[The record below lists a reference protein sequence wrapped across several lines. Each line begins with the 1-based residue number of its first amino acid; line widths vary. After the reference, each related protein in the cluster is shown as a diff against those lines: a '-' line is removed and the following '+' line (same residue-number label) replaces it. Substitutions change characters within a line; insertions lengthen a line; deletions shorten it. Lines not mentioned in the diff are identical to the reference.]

1 MNQTEAV
8 GTASTGDRLRVLL
21 RVIRDGWWIIGLCV
35 LIGGASAV
43 GLSLTQTPMYR
54 SSAVL
59 YVTSGT
65 EATVQNAYQGSLAS
79 QQRVASYV
87 RLVDSEAV
95 LSSALTDSGL
105 QMSVED
111 ARDAVSAY
119 TSVETV
125 ILTVSATNADP
136 VVASGLANRVAESLV
151 GYVSVLETPS
161 SGGDPLAKVTVVSP
175 ATTSDAPISPRT
187 KRNLAVGLCV
197 GLLLGLLIVLARHR
211 LDTRLRSEADVS
223 ELLPNVSSLCTV
235 PDDPALQDKV
245 LLDFAPAG
253 ASPTG
258 EAYRRLRVN
267 LGFMSVDTP
276 ARRILVTS
284 ANPGEGKTTT
294 AVNLAAAFAE
304 SGNRVVL
311 VEADLRKPSASQR
324 MRLTNS
330 IGLTDYLRG
339 SVENVSDVIQRSNT
353 PGVDVLA
360 SGPVPPNPAE
370 LLASQRTGRCFAELE
385 AQYDLVI
392 VDSGPVMP
400 VTDAVELTKWV
411 HGVVVVVR
419 AGSTKRTELLSTFTE
434 LERAQANILG
444 VVVNGVSDRER
455 TYRYGYYG
463 NASDVDARHVNPATV
478 EARAS
483 RDALPDSP
491 TDGRSVYR

>member
-8 GTASTGDRLRVLL
+8 DTASAADRLRVLF
-21 RVIRDGWWIIGLCV
+21 RVVRDGWWIVGLCALV
-35 LIGGASAV
+35 GGVAAV
-43 GLSLTQTPMYR
+43 GVSLTQTPQYR
-54 SSAVL
+54 SSAML

-95 LSSALTDSGL
+95 LSTALKDSGID
-105 QMSVED
+105 MSVKD
-111 ARDAVSAY
+111 AREDVSAY

-125 ILTVSATNADP
+125 LLTVNVTNADP
-136 VVASGLANRVAESLV
+136 VIASNLANRVADSLV
-151 GYVSVLETPS
+151 QYVSVLETPS

-175 ATTSDAPISPRT
+175 AMISDIPVSPRT
-187 KRNLAVGLCV
+187 KRNLAAGLGL
-197 GLLLGLLIVLARHR
+197 GLLLGLFIVLARHR
-211 LDTRLRSEADVS
+211 LDTRLRTESDVT
-223 ELLPNVSSLCTV
+223 ELLPMTSSLCAV
-235 PDDPALQDKV
+235 PADSSLQDKV

-267 LGFMSVDTP
+267 LGFVSVDTP

-304 SGNRVVL
+304 SGKRVVL

-339 SVENVSDVIQRSNT
+339 GVENVADVIQQSST

-385 AQYDLVI
+385 ETYDLVI

-411 HGVVVVVR
+411 DGVVLVVR
-419 AGSTKRTELLSTFTE
+419 AGGTKRSDLTSTYAELQ
-434 LERAQANILG
+434 RAQATILG
-444 VVVNGVSDRER
+444 FVVNGVSDRER
-455 TYRYGYYG
+455 SYRYGYYG
-463 NASDVDARHVNPATV
+463 EAVDP
-478 EARAS
+478 
-483 RDALPDSP
+483 
-491 TDGRSVYR
+491 DGRDQGPAVIAHASSDAVREEPDNGRPIYR

>member
-1 MNQTEAV
+1 MD
-8 GTASTGDRLRVLL
+8 TASAADRLRLLL
-21 RVIRDGWWIIGLCV
+21 RVMRDGWWIIALCV
-35 LIGGASAV
+35 LIGGASAI
-43 GLSLTQTPMYR
+43 GLSLTQTPLYR

-95 LSSALTDSGL
+95 LRDALNDSGL
-105 QMSVED
+105 QISVED
-111 ARDAVSAY
+111 AREDVSAY
-119 TSVETV
+119 TSLETV
-125 ILTVSATNADP
+125 LLTVNATNADAA
-136 VVASGLANRVAESLV
+136 VASDLANRVAESLV
-151 GYVSVLETPS
+151 KYVSVLETPS

-175 ATTSDAPISPRT
+175 AMTSDTPISPRT
-187 KRNLAVGLCV
+187 KRNFAIGLTA
-197 GLLLGLLIVLARHR
+197 GLLLGLLIVFARHR
-211 LDTRLRSEADVS
+211 LDTRLRSESDVT

-235 PDDPALQDKV
+235 PDDSALQDKV

-267 LGFMSVDTP
+267 LGFVSVDTP

-339 SVENVSDVIQRSNT
+339 SVENVAEVIQQSST

-385 AQYDLVI
+385 ALYDLVI

-419 AGSTKRTELLSTFTE
+419 AGSTKRTELVSTFAE
-434 LERAQANILG
+434 LERAQATILG

-463 NASDVDARHVNPATV
+463 DVTQVDPRHVNPATV
-478 EARAS
+478 ATRTS
-483 RDALPDSP
+483 RDSMHGASD
-491 TDGRSVYR
+491 DGRSIYR